1 MSNRILKASPD
12 QVRVNL
18 DIDQTGLET
27 YARTGDDLVINLSTG
42 DQITVQ
48 DFYVPASD
56 GSLHSIVYSNDMTVE
71 GDPTAAAG
79 LGTGF
84 SEEGIAVAAL
94 GALGLAALAAGGGG
108 GDDDDDDGGSEEA
121 FNVNDDEDFV
131 DTSTNSAEGNVLAND
146 TGEGLVVT
154 PDADTTELGGQFVL
168 SENGDYVYTA
178 PADSEGGV
186 DEFTYTVTDENG
198 ETQTGTVQ
206 IYVPSS
212 QDDNPSIVTNSD
224 VVDIDKNNSSAVITP
239 LDNDGDTDGDGV
251 SDQNLIIMDAES
263 ADGQGEVEVS
273 DDGQTVT
280 YTPDDGA
287 EPGVHVLTYTV
298 QDQDTGETETQT
310 IFVNVENKDPID
322 NGYEADVS
330 PDSLDNAIN
339 ADDLASDPDGDDSEL
354 TFTDVSAEHGTVTLS
369 GDRKTVYYTPDPG
382 YEGDDT
388 LSYTVEDEHGA
399 THESDVTVTV
409 DPSLTADTEE
419 QGFLDPLIGEDGLLG
434 FVTADG
440 AALGDITGSE
450 GLLGEL
456 VGSSSPLSDL
466 SNELLGQPLLG
477 DGVGEG
483 GEDGILDG
491 LIGDDG
497 LLGPVT
503 GNEGLLGDIT
513 GSEGLLGDL
522 LLTDGV
528 LGAVSGHEGLVG
540 ELTGTGLLGETGD
553 ASDGNS
559 DESPLDD
566 LLDGLTE
573 GLLDVGQGL
582 LDPIIATEG
591 LLGDLTGNGETLL
604 GDITG
609 SEGLLGDLVLN
620 DGALGTLTGSEGL
633 VGALT
638 GTGLLGEPTES
649 ESDTSDSGSTLGLDL
664 LDPVMDIVSDL
675 TGGLLDDMA

>member
-56 GSLHSIVYSNDMTVE
+56 GSLHSIVYSNDMMVE

-79 LGTGF
+79 LGAGF

-108 GDDDDDDGGSEEA
+108 GGDDDDSDDGDDTP
-121 FNVNDDEDFV
+121 VLNDDEDFV
-131 DTSTNSAEGNVLAND
+131 DTSTNRAEGNVLAND

-154 PDADTTELGGQFVL
+154 AEAGTTDLGGQFVV
-168 SENGDYVYTA
+168 SENGDYVYTP
-178 PADSEGGV
+178 PAAVEGSV
-186 DEFTYTVTDENG
+186 DEFEYEVTDANG
-198 ETQTGTVQ
+198 ETRTGTVR

-212 QDDNPSIVTNSD
+212 QDDNPSIITNSD
-224 VVDIDKNNSSAVITP
+224 VVDLDKDVSSVDIEP
-239 LDNDGDTDGDGV
+239 LANDGDTDGDDI
-251 SDQNLIIMDAES
+251 SDQNLIIVGAES
-263 ADGQGEVEVS
+263 ADGKGEVTYS
-273 DDGQTVT
+273 DDTVQ
-280 YTPDDGA
+280 YTPSPDA

-330 PDSLDNAIN
+330 PDSVDNAIS
-339 ADDLASDPDGDDSEL
+339 ADDLATDPDGDDSEL

-369 GDRKTVYYTPDPG
+369 GDRKTVYYTPEPG

-388 LSYTVEDEHGA
+388 LSYTVVDEYGA
-399 THESDVTVTV
+399 TLESDVAVTV
-409 DPSLTADTEE
+409 DPSLIVNTEE
-419 QGFLDPLIGEDGLLG
+419 QGFLDPFIGEGGLLG

-466 SNELLGQPLLG
+466 GNELLGRPLLG
-477 DGVGEG
+477 EGVGEDG
-483 GEDGILDG
+483 KVGILDS
-491 LIGDDG
+491 LIADEG

-503 GNEGLLGDIT
+503 GNGGLLGDIT

-522 LLTDGV
+522 LLTDGA

-540 ELTGTGLLGETGD
+540 ELFGTGLLGEDPQSDSEEDQPDLGDLTDALDTSLVSNVLGTVTDTIDLGLTDTLTGGLNLD
-553 ASDGNS
+553 ILDGLLG
-559 DESPLDD
+559 DPTD
-566 LLDGLTE
+566 LLDLSLVDGV
-573 GLLDVGQGL
+573 LDTV
-582 LDPIIATEG
+582 EG
-591 LLGDLTGNGETLL
+591 LLGDVDT
-604 GDITG
+604 
-609 SEGLLGDLVLN
+609 
-620 DGALGTLTGSEGL
+620 GL
-633 VGALT
+633 VGGIL
-638 GTGLLGEPTES
+638 GTVTDAVEIVL
-649 ESDTSDSGSTLGLDL
+649 DTAGG
-664 LDPVMDIVSDL
+664 L
-675 TGGLLDDMA
+675 TGGGLNLEILDTELA

>member
-56 GSLHSIVYSNDMTVE
+56 GSLHSIVYSNDMMVE

-79 LGTGF
+79 LGAGF

-108 GDDDDDDGGSEEA
+108 GDDDDDGGSEEA

-178 PADSEGGV
+178 PAVSEGGV

-198 ETQTGTVQ
+198 NEDTGKVT

-212 QDDNPSIVTNSD
+212 QDDNPSIVTKPDSETLTKEMLEAGEPAK
-224 VVDIDKNNSSAVITP
+224 IYP
-239 LDNDGDTDGDGV
+239 LDNDGDSDGDGEQ
-251 SDQNLIIMDAES
+251 DQTLIIVDAES
-263 ADGQGEVEVS
+263 ADGKGEVTYS
-273 DDGQTVT
+273 DDTVQ
-280 YTPDDGA
+280 YTPSPDA

-330 PDSLDNAIN
+330 PDSVDNAIS
-339 ADDLASDPDGDDSEL
+339 ADDLATDPDGDDSEL

-369 GDRKTVYYTPDPG
+369 GDRKTVYYTPEPG

-388 LSYTVEDEHGA
+388 LSYTVVDEYGA
-399 THESDVTVTV
+399 TLESDVAVTV
-409 DPSLTADTEE
+409 DPSLIVNTEE
-419 QGFLDPLIGEDGLLG
+419 QGFLDPFIGEGGLLG

-440 AALGDITGSE
+440 MALGDITGSE

-456 VGSSSPLSDL
+456 VGSSSPLDDL
-466 SNELLGQPLLG
+466 SNELLGRPLLG
-477 DGVGEG
+477 DGVGEDG
-483 GEDGILDG
+483 KVGILDS
-491 LIGDDG
+491 LIADEG

-503 GNEGLLGDIT
+503 GNDGLLGDIT

-522 LLTDGV
+522 LLTGGA
-528 LGAVSGHEGLVG
+528 LGAVGGHEGLVG
-540 ELTGTGLLGETGD
+540 ELFGTGLLGED
-553 ASDGNS
+553 PQSDS
-559 DESPLDD
+559 EEDQPD
-566 LLDGLTE
+566 
-573 GLLDVGQGL
+573 
-582 LDPIIATEG
+582 
-591 LLGDLTGNGETLL
+591 LGDLTDALDT
-604 GDITG
+604 
-609 SEGLLGDLVLN
+609 SLVSN
-620 DGALGTLTGSEGL
+620 VLGTVT
-633 VGALT
+633 
-638 GTGLLGEPTES
+638 
-649 ESDTSDSGSTLGLDL
+649 DTIDLGLTDT
-664 LDPVMDIVSDL
+664 L
-675 TGGLLDDMA
+675 TGGLNLDILDGLLEGSNDLPDLSEVDGVLDTVENLLGEGEGEIDGELLGTVTDVVDTVLNTVSGLTDGLLGGLDIDIQG